1 MNASIAKSQHLQL
14 CSGEEQLQVAQ
25 DGFIHFVIDSVYAMA
40 HAIHSIKNKYCKNI
54 KADELLKC
62 EHLSPIKGPELLR
75 EIRNVEFN
83 SISGRRVKFLKDKAN
98 LGDGIVPFEVFQYQY
113 DEKNKYHYEKIAE
126 WDSDKDYMKVSI
138 KAALKINSFILS
150 IFTIETSKLK
160 WRGGSNSIPKAVCKE
175 ECEQGEIKQGDT
187 CCWVCVKCDET
198 EYSTINKT
206 KCVKCPLG
214 DGPNVNKTGCIKLP
228 IEYMFISSAFSYVP
242 IIISSLGILVTCY
255 CIAIFIR

>member
-1 MNASIAKSQHLQL
+1 MNKSVAKSKQLQL
-14 CSGEEQLQVAQ
+14 CSGEEQLQYAQ
-25 DGFIHFVIDSVYAMA
+25 DGFIHFVIDSVFAMA
-40 HAIHSIKNKYCKNI
+40 HALHSIKNKYCKTI
-54 KADELLKC
+54 KADELYKC
-62 EHLSPIKGPELLR
+62 EQFSPIKGPELLR

-83 SISGRRVKFLKDKAN
+83 SISGRRVKFLKEKTN

-113 DEKNKYHYEKIAE
+113 DEQNKYHYEKIAE
-126 WDSDKDYMKVSI
+126 WDSDIEYTRRI
-138 KAALKINSFILS
+138 KIVAQKYNSYFLS
-150 IFTIETSKLK
+150 KFTIESAKLK
-160 WRGGSNSIPKAVCKE
+160 WRGGSNSLPKAVCKE

-198 EYSTINKT
+198 EYSTINKS

-214 DGPNVNKTGCIKLP
+214 DGPNINKTGCIKLP
-228 IEYMFISSAFSYVP
+228 VEYMFISSAFSYVP